1 MARHALDNS
10 ATSAVSRT
18 AVFKV
23 STAWDVA
30 GNASEHAGTMVR
42 RLSLCAWQSESVGH
56 RIGHSPSKKKPL
68 DEGLIGKAWARSSRP
83 DLRLIQREPVERGGI
98 GIQNQDAN
106 VGLGSLMQDAHQ

>member
-68 DEGLIGKAWARSSRP
+68 DEGLIGEVRTCSSCP
-83 DLRLIQREPVERGGI
+83 ALRLIQHESVEYWEI
-98 GIQNQDAN
+98 GRM
-106 VGLGSLMQDAHQ
+106 MQDVHQ